1 MINNKEILDEL
12 EYLLDKFDDIK
23 TLIDDINLLD
33 DETKLIRPQNIKKF
47 DNNLR
52 NSLSVIYD
60 KETIDKKIRLLK
72 HLKSDVLF
80 ISKE

>member
-12 EYLLDKFDDIK
+12 EYILDKLDDIK

-33 DETKLIRPQNIKKF
+33 DETKLIRAQNIKKF
-47 DNNLR
+47 DDNLR

-60 KETIDKKIRLLK
+60 KIYVDDMIKALK

-80 ISKE
+80 ITKE